1 MDIIKTLS
9 DVKAE
14 LKASLDKALEALTAA
29 KDEVAS
35 LETQKLSLQAEVA
48 KLTTAI
54 EPLRKEADGQRRS
67 MREIFLEQEKAGK
80 ELDSIKAAIVR
91 ESQDLA
97 KRKADAEKVIEEA
110 KASKFK
116 DLEAK
121 EAELNARIKAKEEK
135 LAAFQAEW
143 TK

>member
-1 MDIIKTLS
+1 MAINETLIE
-9 DVKAE
+9 VKAE
-14 LKASLDKALEALTAA
+14 LKASIDKALEAFNSV
-29 KDEVAS
+29 KQEVVD
-35 LETQKLSLQAEVA
+35 LETQKISLTAEVA
-48 KLTTAI
+48 KLNTAI
-54 EPLRKEADGQRRS
+54 APLRVENEGQRKAT
-67 MREIFLEQEKAGK
+67 REIFLEQEKAAK

-91 ESQDLA
+91 EQADLD
-97 KRKADAEKVIEEA
+97 KRRADAEKAIEEA

-121 EAELNARIKAKEEK
+121 ETELDARIKAKEEK